1 MPKIGQ
7 GTFGCVY
14 RPSLE
19 CKEPKPAAFY
29 KNKVSKA
36 TDYENAKNE
45 INEQAK
51 IDKIDKSYTYHLPPP
66 VLCSLKKEIIKD
78 CKIQSK
84 PDTLLILED
93 GGLNLSDFIKK
104 VINSS
109 NFTIKE
115 KKKMIYDFWVDSY
128 ALIQFLSDLSK
139 NNTFH
144 NDLKPH
150 NVLFNP
156 LTNKLNIIDFGQMKN
171 HVHKIYFA
179 KWHFSYPPESIF
191 YKVKSKDYDS
201 ITKMSDEQ
209 FKKLF
214 LNKYLYLPYIS
225 SSNNEFIKKYSVF
238 LRYASKENYL
248 LPGSQYKYNYHFNTN
263 QDFLDN
269 FSQNFTRN
277 TNHTQ
282 LKKKYKNTMD
292 IYGLGFAL
300 IHVLINSY
308 SYLDSDIFIAKIYK
322 LLYLMVHPN
331 CFERI
336 EIDELLPKYKETIEL
351 LKNSSHNKSSS
362 TPTSSI
368 KSLIVSKEDLLK
380 YDVSPPKEIKKNKC
394 KSDEEKNPDT
404 NRCRKKCKDGQ
415 FRNPATQRC
424 NNVKKNKTVKQVKS
438 AVPKKCKDDEETN
451 PATNRCRK
459 KCKDGQYRNVS
470 TQRCRKT
477 TTKTKT
483 KTINDYFF
491 PK

>member
-1 MPKIGQ
+1 
-7 GTFGCVY
+7 
-14 RPSLE
+14 
-19 CKEPKPAAFY
+19 
-29 KNKVSKA
+29 
-36 TDYENAKNE
+36 
-45 INEQAK
+45 
-51 IDKIDKSYTYHLPPP
+51 
-66 VLCSLKKEIIKD
+66 
-78 CKIQSK
+78 
-84 PDTLLILED
+84 
-93 GGLNLSDFIKK
+93 
-104 VINSS
+104 
-109 NFTIKE
+109 
-115 KKKMIYDFWVDSY
+115 
-128 ALIQFLSDLSK
+128 
-139 NNTFH
+139 
-144 NDLKPH
+144 
-150 NVLFNP
+150 
-156 LTNKLNIIDFGQMKN
+156 
-171 HVHKIYFA
+171 
-179 KWHFSYPPESIF
+179 
-191 YKVKSKDYDS
+191 
-201 ITKMSDEQ
+201 
-209 FKKLF
+209 
-214 LNKYLYLPYIS
+214 
-225 SSNNEFIKKYSVF
+225 

-248 LPGSQYKYNYHFNTN
+248 LPGSQYKHNYHFNTN

-282 LKKKYKNTMD
+282 LKEKYKNTMD

-451 PATNRCRK
+451 PDTNRCRK

-477 TTKTKT
+477 TTQTKTKT